1 MKATKL
7 LILLTLILTGLTVS
21 SCSDDDENEEII
33 NTFGPKNVFTGDLP
47 KTINGVTIKYNTDGL
62 VEEVSDSYYYKVTFE
77 YQTKAKSESY
87 TNSVTMVVNYLEYPN
102 DNYTV
107 LFEIGENGFASK
119 ALETYAD
126 KTTDTWEFK
135 YNNDGQLN
143 YMKRSEG
150 DNEITTITYTDGNI
164 TGVKMVSDDKNEGT
178 YSASIAYTSEAHSK
192 GIGNKGCIMLFDLTF
207 GIDMDEMEIAY
218 YAGLLGRATKNLPLT
233 MTQTYTYSDEPSSSN
248 IYNFDWTLNAEDY
261 PVKVNFEDEEGM
273 DFIEFAW

>member
-7 LILLTLILTGLTVS
+7 LILLTFILTGLTFS
-21 SCSDDDENEEII
+21 SCSDDDENEKTI

-47 KTINGVTIKYNTDGL
+47 KTVGISSVKYNTEGL
-62 VEEVSDSYYYKVTFE
+62 VEEMSNLYYKITFE
-77 YQTKAKSESY
+77 YQTKLKSANDTKSVLMTVNDLEDPENSY
-87 TNSVTMVVNYLEYPN
+87 TAV
-102 DNYTV
+102 
-107 LFEIGENGFASK
+107 FEIGENGFASK
-119 ALETYAD
+119 ALETYVD

-164 TGVKMVSDDKNEGT
+164 TEVKMESDDKSEGSF
-178 YSASIAYTSEAHSK
+178 SASIAYTSKAHPK
-192 GIGNKGCIMLFDLTF
+192 GIENKGCIMLFDITF
-207 GIDMDEMEIAY
+207 GIDMDEMESAY

-248 IYNFDWTLNAEDY
+248 IYNFDWTLNAKGY
-261 PVKVNFEDEEGM
+261 PVKVNFEDEEYM

>member
-7 LILLTLILTGLTVS
+7 LILLTFILTGLTFS
-21 SCSDDDENEEII
+21 SCSDDDENEKTI

-47 KTINGVTIKYNTDGL
+47 KTVGISSVKYNTEGL
-62 VEEVSDSYYYKVTFE
+62 VEEMSNLYYKITFE
-77 YQTKAKSESY
+77 YQTKLKSANDTKSVLMTVNDLEDPENSY
-87 TNSVTMVVNYLEYPN
+87 TAV
-102 DNYTV
+102 
-107 LFEIGENGFASK
+107 FEIGENGFASK
-119 ALETYAD
+119 ALETYVD

-164 TGVKMVSDDKNEGT
+164 TGIKMVSDDKNEGT
-178 YSASIAYTSEAHSK
+178 YSASIAYTSEVHSK
-192 GIGNKGCIMLFDLTF
+192 GIENKGCIMLFDITF

-248 IYNFDWTLNAEDY
+248 TYNFDWTLNAKGY
-261 PVKVNFEDEEGM
+261 PVKVNFEDEEDM